1 MLTKAPLK
9 KLAFR
14 VGKLISLLV
23 ALGATYG
30 LFVMVSFQLALKSRE
45 VPVPSLTGMT
55 PQEAETVLADA
66 GLNLRIDPVRR
77 VHDTIILGRVA
88 EQDPSPGLTTRS
100 QRSVKTWLSSGPT
113 PDSIPG
119 LIGASESAARRNLA
133 ENAFS
138 LYELAEIRSD
148 RYPIDVVVAQQQP
161 PDSNGQLISLL
172 VNRGE
177 RGRTFV
183 MPDLIGVDSA
193 AAADVLRTRGFR
205 ITVVGDH
212 PYPGV
217 PSGVVLRQSPEAGF
231 QIAPGESISLEVSQ

>member
-1 MLTKAPLK
+1 MAAQAPLK
-9 KLAFR
+9 KWTFG
-14 VGKLISLLV
+14 VGKLVALLG

-30 LFVMVSFQLALKSRE
+30 LFAMVSLQLALQSRE
-45 VPVPSLTGMT
+45 VPVPSLRGLT
-55 PQEAETVLADA
+55 PEEAEAVLADA
-66 GLNLRIDPVRR
+66 GLTLRIDPVRR
-77 VHDTIILGRVA
+77 VHDTITLGRVA

-113 PDSIPG
+113 PGSIPG
-119 LIGASESAARRNLA
+119 LIGASEPAARRSLE

-138 LYELAEIRSD
+138 LHELSEIRSD
-148 RYPIDVVVAQQQP
+148 RYPIDAVVAQQQP
-161 PDSNGQLISLL
+161 PDSNGQRISLL

-183 MPDLIGVDSA
+183 MPDLIGAESA

-217 PSGVVLRQSPEAGF
+217 PPGIVLRQSPEAGF
-231 QIAPGESISLEVSQ
+231 QIAPGESISLEVSR

>member
-1 MLTKAPLK
+1 MAAKAPLGRWA
-9 KLAFR
+9 LG
-14 VGKLISLLV
+14 VGKLVVLLG
-23 ALGATYG
+23 ALGVTYG
-30 LFVMVSFQLALKSRE
+30 LFAMVSLQLALRNRE
-45 VPVPSLTGMT
+45 VPVPSLRGLT
-55 PQEAETVLADA
+55 PDEAEDLLGDA
-66 GLNLRIDPVRR
+66 GLTLQIDPVRR
-77 VHDTIILGRVA
+77 VHETITAGRVA

-113 PDSIPG
+113 PGSLPG
-119 LIGASESAARRNLA
+119 LIGASERAARRSLE

-138 LYELAEIRSD
+138 LHELSEIRSN
-148 RYPIDVVVAQQQP
+148 RYPIDAVVAQQQP
-161 PDSNGQLISLL
+161 PDSNGQRISLL

-183 MPDLIGVDSA
+183 MPDLIGVESA

-217 PSGVVLRQSPEAGF
+217 PAGIVLRQSPEAGF
-231 QIAPGESISLEVSQ
+231 QIAPGESISLEVSR

>member
-1 MLTKAPLK
+1 MAAKAPLK
-9 KLAFR
+9 KWALG
-14 VGKLISLLV
+14 VGKLVVLLG
-23 ALGATYG
+23 ALGTTYG
-30 LFVMVSFQLALKSRE
+30 VFTMVSLQLALKSRE
-45 VPVPSLTGMT
+45 VPVPSLRGLT
-55 PQEAETVLADA
+55 PEEAEAVLTDA
-66 GLNLRIDPVRR
+66 GLTLRIDPVRR
-77 VHDTIILGRVA
+77 VHETITGGRVA

-113 PDSIPG
+113 PGSLPG
-119 LIGASESAARRNLA
+119 LVGASERAARRGLE

-138 LYELAEIRSD
+138 LHELSEIRSNQ
-148 RYPIDVVVAQQQP
+148 YPIDAVVAQQQP
-161 PDSNGQLISLL
+161 PGSNGQRVSLL

-183 MPDLIGVDSA
+183 MPDLIGVDSG

-217 PSGVVLRQSPEAGF
+217 PPGIVLRQSPEAGF
-231 QIAPGESISLEVSQ
+231 QIAPGESISLEVSR